1 MNAMRMPLVSA
12 SPSSF
17 SDHLALVNWLERMT
31 EAQAVRVILR
41 QRAEKGGDQRVAEWS
56 LPRELEPLARE
67 IAQKAEDDA
76 RQQRGRSLYGVF
88 AYRTGDKKAFDR
100 LFLSPQHSTAKTV
113 EGIMEQAP
121 ESMALQAGASPVTV
135 LLSQLMRHNEASAHM
150 ALGHTDEIIAHYQRI
165 VGALERRVQEL
176 EERESEALELLR
188 EMRTIDREEKQQEAR
203 AAKEGARE
211 AFVRE
216 KLDMGLSLLAAKF
229 ASGGGGGVPGPL
241 MDDLVSK
248 LMGSFNAEQLESLT
262 TSLRPEQAMLVA
274 EIYSAYGKRAVD
286 AAAAQSP
293 PSKQQPQQPT
303 ERANR

>member
-1 MNAMRMPLVSA
+1 MRMPLVSA

-88 AYRTGDKKAFDR
+88 AYRAADKKAFDR

-286 AAAAQSP
+286 AAAPQSP
-293 PSKQQPQQPT
+293 PSKQQPQQST

>member
-17 SDHLALVNWLERMT
+17 SDHLALLNWLERMT

-41 QRAEKGGDQRVAEWS
+41 QRAEKGGDQRVAEWA
-56 LPRELEPLARE
+56 LPRETDPLARE
-67 IAQKAEDDA
+67 IEQKAEDDA

-100 LFLSPQHSTAKTV
+100 LFLSPQPNTAKTV

-188 EMRTIDREEKQQEAR
+188 EMRTLDREEKQQEAR

-211 AFVRE
+211 AFLRE
-216 KLDMGLSLLAAKF
+216 KLDMGISLLAAKF
-229 ASGGGGGVPGPL
+229 AGGRGGAVPGPL

-248 LMGSFNAEQLESLT
+248 LMGSFNGEQLEALT

-274 EIYSAYGKRAVD
+274 EIYAAYGKRAVD
-286 AAAAQSP
+286 AAAPQQQ
-293 PSKQQPQQPT
+293 QQPN
-303 ERANR
+303 ERPNR